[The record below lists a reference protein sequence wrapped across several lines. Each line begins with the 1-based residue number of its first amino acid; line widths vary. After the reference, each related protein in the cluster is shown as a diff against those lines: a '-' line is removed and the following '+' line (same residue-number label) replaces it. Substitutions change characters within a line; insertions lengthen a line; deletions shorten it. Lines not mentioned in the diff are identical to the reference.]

1 MLEVVT
7 LCVYFFLS
15 FFAFFLFSFFNF
27 SFQNKILSRADF
39 FFLFRFSFFL
49 QLSTVAA
56 TLPIS
61 PVVRRYFSLSHKI
74 RCKRCPH
81 ERFKTRVS
89 RALSLCLSI
98 CSLFSPLNFA
108 NIKAIIA
115 VYSAYL
121 QQTEMPHSSKF
132 CCCLC

>member
-1 MLEVVT
+1 MLKVVT
-7 LCVYFFLS
+7 HCVYFFPS
-15 FFAFFLFSFFNF
+15 FSALYSHFSIFLFKIKYFLVLIFFSVSIFFLF
-27 SFQNKILSRADF
+27 
-39 FFLFRFSFFL
+39 
-49 QLSTVAA
+49 A
-56 TLPIS
+56 TLYG
-61 PVVRRYFSLSHKI
+61 RRHAANQPSCLALFLSLSHKI

-81 ERFKTRVS
+81 ERFKTRAS